1 MNICPVGGNWVDL
14 IDIGSQPTQEY
25 WVSFPSL
32 ERCTFGYKLCFFIP
46 TMNFITLFLQATQK
60 ILENFLENFKP
71 HIHLL
76 TFSPNQTD
84 SLLRFFNNGL
94 SESHFPTFQLLVQT
108 SPTLPPQHPCLQLHS
123 LPPSF
128 FSCVPYPICLLVSF
142 PHSSTS
148 GATVWTD

>member
-1 MNICPVGGNWVDL
+1 MSCGGQLGRFNR
-14 IDIGSQPTQEY
+14 Y
-25 WVSFPSL
+25 WLTAYLGVLGFFPLSRKMYFWIQTVL
-32 ERCTFGYKLCFFIP
+32 FHPHYEFHYPLPPSYIP
-46 TMNFITLFLQATQK
+46 
-60 ILENFLENFKP
+60 LENFKP

-84 SLLRFFNNGL
+84 SLLLRFFNNGL